1 MLHQLRI
8 VITDISRNFPPYKI
22 RFLKRFILRGKLYF
36 GNRQPFI
43 FPVELVHFENMLPAA
58 HQITGLI
65 DDARLAQPHQVF
77 GLIQRDLLFPFVAA
91 DA

>member
-22 RFLKRFILRGKLYF
+22 RFLKRFILRGKLNF

-43 FPVELVHFENMLPAA
+43 SP
-58 HQITGLI
+58 
-65 DDARLAQPHQVF
+65 
-77 GLIQRDLLFPFVAA
+77 
-91 DA
+91 